1 MKELQQAAKRLID
14 FGFAWDARN
23 GFGAPVVLKRAE
35 KKPRIYKT
43 AITAAI
49 HAGANDVLR
58 RCESTGRYQWQ
69 AAA

>member
-1 MKELQQAAKRLID
+1 MKQPQQAAKQLID

-23 GFGAPVVLKRAE
+23 GFGVPVVLKLTK
-35 KKPRIYKT
+35 KKPRVYKT

-58 RCESTGRYQWQ
+58 RCASTGRYQWQ
-69 AAA
+69 AA